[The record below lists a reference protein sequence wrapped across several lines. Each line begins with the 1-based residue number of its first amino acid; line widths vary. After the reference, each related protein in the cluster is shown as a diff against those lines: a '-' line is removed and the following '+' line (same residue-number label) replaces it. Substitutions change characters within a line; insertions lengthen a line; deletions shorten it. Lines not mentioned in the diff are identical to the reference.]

1 MPSLSP
7 TMKAVLLYILNQG
20 NVLEWKKKEGDLI
33 KAGDTIAS
41 IETDKATVD
50 FEVQEDGYLAKIL
63 VPAGTK
69 EVGIGQV

>member
-1 MPSLSP
+1 MPNLSP
-7 TMKAVLLYILNQG
+7 TMKAVYINFKKG
-20 NVLEWKKKEGDLI
+20 NVVEWKKKEGDKV

-50 FEVQEDGYLAKIL
+50 FEVQEEGYLAKIM

-69 EVGIGQV
+69 EVVIGQV